1 MNLNFILFALI
12 PFILMSIISIGM
24 PFWRI
29 RLMKEAGE
37 KLLPLVRKR
46 VKLQLFSIPLAYL
59 LLILSN
65 LINFGKLSFVIPYC
79 AVLALFITIKESTL
93 LPVNGLYENL
103 IINGSTVL
111 KYKDIADLDSK
122 AAEDSNIITV
132 TTRQN
137 RTIQLIFDNSN
148 EADEVRRVLLETIK
162 KSAS

>member
-12 PFILMSIISIGM
+12 PFSLMLAVSLGL
-24 PFWRI
+24 PFWRKSV
-29 RLMKEAGE
+29 MKEAGDK
-37 KLLPLVRKR
+37 KLSTVIKKS
-46 VKLQLFSIPLAYL
+46 KLTLIAVPLAFIL
-59 LLILSN
+59 LFLSMFFD
-65 LINFGKLSFVIPYC
+65 FGKMNFVIPYC
-79 AVLALFITIKESTL
+79 AVFALAVSLKESNL

-111 KYKDIADLDSK
+111 KYKDIANLDSK